1 MKRVLAIILTGIMTV
16 GMMIVSL
23 QKEETKVEA
32 PPKEIIETQT
42 YYTDIDY
49 SLLYSLKEQK
59 TKKDI
64 VELTYPEAVA
74 LMKIGRCEGGNTV
87 DAQLAVMN
95 VVINRIKTDN
105 SDFKDIETVGEVI
118 FQDGQFSTVETGAF
132 ENAELNTNSHIAL
145 ALLESG
151 VDLVNG
157 ALWFESSS
165 NSDSSWHKRKLNFVC
180 EIEGN
185 LYYK

>member
-1 MKRVLAIILTGIMTV
+1 MKRVLAIILTGTMTV

-23 QKEETKVEA
+23 PKEKEKVVV
-32 PPKEIIETQT
+32 PPREIIETQT
-42 YYTDIDY
+42 YHTNIDY
-49 SLLYSLKEQK
+49 SLLYSFKEQT
-59 TKKDI
+59 TKKDSI
-64 VELTYPEAVA
+64 ELTYPEAVA
-74 LMKIGRCEGGNTV
+74 LMKIGKCEGGDTV

-95 VVINRIKTDN
+95 VIINRIKTDK
-105 SDFKDIETVGEVI
+105 SDFKDIETVGEAI
-118 FQDGQFSTVETGAF
+118 FQDGQFATVETGAF

-151 VDLVNG
+151 IELVNG

-165 NSDSSWHKRKLNFVC
+165 NSDTSWHKQNLTFVC